1 MKHKLL
7 WFSLSLVLVAAVL
20 LSSCSSAST
29 TANTTATTTTT
40 TSAVVTTNSTSV
52 TTSTVSSTTPT
63 TATSVVTTSA
73 TGNWWDTLGTPQ
85 YGGTITVSQTGNLT
99 QWDPYATGGTNV
111 LLMYLQ
117 QMDSDNWTVSP
128 STFAFQFIFRPPEDL
143 VGSLATSWSM
153 PDVNDFVVVLRQ
165 NVYWQNISPV
175 NGRQFTATDVV
186 YDMDRMYGLGG
197 GFTVPSPYASS
208 DVISRAAMNS
218 VTITAP
224 WTIDFHWTTGNP
236 ENILETQLDQGTASQ
251 DFVAQEAVSLWGNLN
266 DWHHAIGT
274 GPFILTDFVDS
285 SSASF
290 VRNPTY
296 WGTDERHPGNKLPYA
311 DNVHILI
318 IPQLPTALAALRTGK
333 IDLVENNGI
342 QSANA
347 MKTTNPEILQVA
359 IPQAAEGMA
368 LCNAQP
374 PYNNLQVRE
383 ACQLAQNLPLIAQT
397 YYNGTVS
404 PIPQTLTLSTMGGGW
419 GNPYPNWPADL
430 QAQYAYNPTLAKQL
444 LAQAGFPNGFT
455 TTCVANNTS
464 DLDLMQILNSNLAA
478 IGITVNV
485 TLMDNASWG
494 TYCIS
499 NKKSTAMSFCDG
511 RPFGN
516 AYSPIRQLQL
526 FRTGYGGDYSL
537 VSDPTFD
544 AYYPAAVAATDITQI
559 KSIVAQANL
568 YVAQQH
574 FGVSSVSPNFYSFV
588 QPWLKGYNGE
598 NGAASSGFYL
608 ARFWVA
614 AH

>member
-40 TSAVVTTNSTSV
+40 TSAVVTTTSTSV

-574 FGVSSVSPNFYSFV
+574 FGVSIVSPNFYSFV
-588 QPWLKGYNGE
+588 QPWLKGYNGQ

-614 AH
+614 PH